1 MSDATQS
8 APDNVGP
15 DGEDHRFQ
23 AERKRRTS
31 KTAILVVVAFVLTM
45 AAVGAGVM
53 LAKSYI
59 RDYQQQREEK
69 RREKERLAKVEQ
81 QRAKKV
87 FAPPGSL
94 PPAPAASMPQDEVP
108 PVTGATLPVNFGS
121 SRAQP
126 IEVKDTATRPQSG
139 VSHLGG
145 QRSGPPA
152 PPPPPPATMM
162 LTGDQPVRGSAGGT
176 APTGQRTPDAS
187 AAQPESAAAAYQ
199 AKMDQLLSSATGA
212 QGRGAGPGAN
222 PNASAPAAAGP
233 AIIPRGVGRSTVQD
247 YAKVNAAR
255 TAITSTPQATA
266 AMLGDRSLLLARG
279 AFIPCTLETQLF
291 SNVPG
296 ECRCVLPEDIY
307 SDDGSTLL
315 IEKGSTV
322 TGTYGNTL
330 KAGDSRIAVVWQRIK
345 TVKGAVVDVESPA
358 ADGVGTMGVDGYV
371 DNHWGKRIGAA
382 LLLSIIDDAVS
393 IEVAKQSDGGATRST
408 PTSTVDT
415 TKSMSEQVLSSTIN
429 IPPTISKSRSARLMI
444 SVRRD
449 LWFHDVYS
457 IVKR

>member
-1 MSDATQS
+1 
-8 APDNVGP
+8 
-15 DGEDHRFQ
+15 
-23 AERKRRTS
+23 
-31 KTAILVVVAFVLTM
+31 
-45 AAVGAGVM
+45 
-53 LAKSYI
+53 
-59 RDYQQQREEK
+59 
-69 RREKERLAKVEQ
+69 
-81 QRAKKV
+81 
-87 FAPPGSL
+87 
-94 PPAPAASMPQDEVP
+94 
-108 PVTGATLPVNFGS
+108 
-121 SRAQP
+121 
-126 IEVKDTATRPQSG
+126 
-139 VSHLGG
+139 
-145 QRSGPPA
+145 
-152 PPPPPPATMM
+152 
-162 LTGDQPVRGSAGGT
+162 
-176 APTGQRTPDAS
+176 
-187 AAQPESAAAAYQ
+187 
-199 AKMDQLLSSATGA
+199 MDQLLSSATGA